1 MEFIMLEKLV
11 TEALQGFVSGQDS
24 GNANPL
30 LQIIGSLLSNSGQS
44 GGLAGLVEQFGR
56 AGLGQQMQSWIST
69 GRNMPISADQI
80 AQVFGH
86 GGMQQMA
93 QQAGMDPSQFG
104 GQMAEVLPQMIDK
117 LTPNGELPQ
126 GGVEDA
132 LNMLGKLMQR

>member
-1 MEFIMLEKLV
+1 MLEKLV
-11 TEALQGFVSGQDS
+11 TDALQGLVSGQNS

-69 GRNMPISADQI
+69 GQNMPISADQVT
-80 AQVFGH
+80 QVFGH
-86 GGMQQMA
+86 GGVQRMA
-93 QQAGMDPSQFG
+93 QQAGMDPIQFG
-104 GQMAEVLPQMIDK
+104 GQMAELLPQMIDR
-117 LTPNGELPQ
+117 LTPHGALPQ

-132 LNMLGKLMQR
+132 LSMLGKLMQR